1 MVGLVA
7 AGLEHVT
14 DVKLPKEE
22 VLLVVG
28 QTLQLEQRNK
38 AMNAF
43 VAELIGRLKDAGIN
57 ALLVKGQGIAQC
69 Y

>member
-1 MVGLVA
+1 
-7 AGLEHVT
+7 
-14 DVKLPKEE
+14 
-22 VLLVVG
+22 
-28 QTLQLEQRNK
+28 
-38 AMNAF
+38 MNAF